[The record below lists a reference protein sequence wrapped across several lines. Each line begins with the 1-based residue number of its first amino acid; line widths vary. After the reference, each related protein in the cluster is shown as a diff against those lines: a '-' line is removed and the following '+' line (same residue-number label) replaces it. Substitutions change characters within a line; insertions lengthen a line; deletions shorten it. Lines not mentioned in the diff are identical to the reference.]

1 MKKST
6 TVKLSIFVAV
16 AIVSSIFS
24 IHGNVFAMSSSLDD
38 LINLISSNMVG
49 SDSDNMQGKHNP
61 DHSTTTRD
69 MVTLLLESKTLAP
82 HDYIEVYD
90 STPYKIVA
98 GHLVAKVPC
107 DKESRPSVAFLTGV
121 APNLKKTEAE
131 LVPSLSN
138 PGNLC
143 LYHVDLISDAKNTVT
158 DVAILNN
165 GTDTISFPQSS
176 SVGVGVD
183 EIAPLPPGMG

>member
-1 MKKST
+1 
-6 TVKLSIFVAV
+6 
-16 AIVSSIFS
+16 
-24 IHGNVFAMSSSLDD
+24 
-38 LINLISSNMVG
+38 
-49 SDSDNMQGKHNP
+49 
-61 DHSTTTRD
+61 
-69 MVTLLLESKTLAP
+69 MVTLLLEGKTLAP
-82 HDYIEVYD
+82 QDYIEIYD

-107 DKESRPSVAFLTGV
+107 DDQSRSSVAFLTGV
-121 APNLKKTEAE
+121 APNLHPTDAE
-131 LVPSLSN
+131 LIPSLSH
-138 PGNLC
+138 PGGLC

-165 GTDTISFPQSS
+165 GTNTITFPSSS